1 LKLEIESKRENA
13 LQERSEIMFTVEH
26 AGEPT
31 PKRDEM
37 RSALAVK
44 TNVPKERVIIDHTE
58 TEFGVGISKGYAK
71 VYTSMEALK
80 KAEKNY
86 MLVRHGLGQKKVK
99 VKVVAT
105 RAAPKAK

>member
-1 LKLEIESKRENA
+1 MKLEIESKRENA

-44 TNVPKERVIIDHTE
+44 TNVPKERVIIDHE
-58 TEFGVGISKGYAK
+58 KSEIAK
-71 VYTSMEALK
+71 KMGLNVNGKFALK
-80 KAEKNY
+80 
-86 MLVRHGLGQKKVK
+86 VR
-99 VKVVAT
+99 
-105 RAAPKAK
+105 

>member
-1 LKLEIESKRENA
+1 LKLEIEKKRENA
-13 LQERSEIMFTVEH
+13 LQERSEIWFTVEH

-58 TEFGVGISKGYAK
+58 TEYGLGLSKGYAK
-71 VYTSMEALK
+71 VYTSIDAAK

-86 MLVRHGLGQKKVK
+86 MLVRHGLAQKKVK
-99 VKVVAT
+99 VKVAPV